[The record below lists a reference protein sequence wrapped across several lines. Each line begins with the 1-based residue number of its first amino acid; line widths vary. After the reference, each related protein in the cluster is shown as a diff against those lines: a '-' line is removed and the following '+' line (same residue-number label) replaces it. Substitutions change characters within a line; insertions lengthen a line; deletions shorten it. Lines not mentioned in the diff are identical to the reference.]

1 MNPILHQLRREIAFS
16 VDGLDVSQT
25 QLRPP
30 ARPNSAETWS
40 IQQIIEHLL
49 LTYSETETALDAR
62 LAKHAPTRAKP
73 NLLQRVSQY
82 TVLRLGYFPPG
93 RKAPPRVT
101 PPAVSTPRSGD
112 ELAQAAA
119 EHLTRLD
126 SRCAEAHE
134 LFGPTSRCASH
145 MVLGPLSVDQWRKFQ
160 LVHGEHHLKQIVAI
174 RKTHGV

>member
-1 MNPILHQLRREIAFS
+1 MNPILHQLQRKLASSLE
-16 VDGLDVSQT
+16 GLDAPQT

-30 ARPNSAETWS
+30 ARANHPETWS
-40 IQQIIEHLL
+40 IQQIVEHLL
-49 LTYSETETALDAR
+49 LTYAATEAALDGR
-62 LAKHAPTRAKP
+62 LAKRAPTRAKP
-73 NLLQRVSQY
+73 NLLQHVSQY

-93 RKAPPRVT
+93 RKAPLPVAPHAAS
-101 PPAVSTPRSGD
+101 PPLSGD
-112 ELAQAAA
+112 QLVDAAA

-126 SRCAEAHE
+126 LRCAEAHE

-160 LVHGEHHLKQIVAI
+160 LIHGEHHLKQIAAI